1 MSSQS
6 PDMVNNPDHYQFDGF
21 EVIDI
26 IRANLTAEQFKGWI
40 KANVIKYVLRE
51 QFKEQPLQD
60 VQKAQWY
67 LNLYHD
73 ILSYERMDKE
83 EECSS

>member
-1 MSSQS
+1 MDSQS

-40 KANVIKYVLRE
+40 KANVIK
-51 QFKEQPLQD
+51 
-60 VQKAQWY
+60 
-67 LNLYHD
+67 
-73 ILSYERMDKE
+73 
-83 EECSS
+83 